1 MSLQKTDIMKVL
13 CASLSADLLS
23 PKWRNIVARSRDQNN
38 VAGHC
43 AIATEALYDL
53 VGGSLSGHTPFV
65 CSYYYDQTSHRFS
78 WPVPVDQG
86 GEKMTHWWIREP
98 NGIDRGK
105 GCVLDI
111 TARQYKIPFPY
122 ERGTATGFMSPT
134 PPSKRARILIDR
146 VVDKLGA
153 DNINEFRETQIQNY
167 INAGGK
173 LSVSKSMQRRRDEL
187 SRQRSLKRI
196 KPFVFN

>member
-1 MSLQKTDIMKVL
+1 MKAL

-23 PKWRNIVARSRDQNN
+23 PKWRNIVTRSSDQNN

-43 AIATEALYDL
+43 AIAAEALYDL

-65 CSYYYDQTSHRFS
+65 CSYYYDETGKRFFGA
-78 WPVPVDQG
+78 VPTHTNY
-86 GEKMTHWWIREP
+86 ERMTHWWLREAL
-98 NGIDRGK
+98 GSKRGK
-105 GCVLDI
+105 GCVLD
-111 TARQYKIPFPY
+111 TTVRQYKAPFPY
-122 ERGTATGFMSPT
+122 KKGIATGFMSPI

-146 VVDKLGA
+146 VVDKLGT
-153 DNINEFRETQIQNY
+153 DNINEFREAQIQNY

-173 LSVSKSMQRRRDEL
+173 PIISKSMQRRRDEL
-187 SRQRSLKRI
+187 SRQRSLKRT